1 MEFDAENARKKLE
14 EILHIA
20 DRVVSGTTTL
30 VEDYVLGDRVCCQ
43 RTYWGMVWTNAHEGL
58 RLDLPRPPAWPPE
71 PPLPPKSC
79 DMYRPCPDCP
89 LLSGADGKA
98 DAGQKGGD

>member
-43 RTYWGMVWTNAHEGL
+43 RTYWGMVWTKAHEGL
-58 RLDLPRPPAWPPE
+58 GLDLPRPPAWPPE
-71 PPLPPKSC
+71 PPKKPP
-79 DMYRPCPDCP
+79 RPRGMPGPCEDCP
-89 LLSGADGKA
+89 YYPRDNDFGLEV
-98 DAGQKGGD
+98 